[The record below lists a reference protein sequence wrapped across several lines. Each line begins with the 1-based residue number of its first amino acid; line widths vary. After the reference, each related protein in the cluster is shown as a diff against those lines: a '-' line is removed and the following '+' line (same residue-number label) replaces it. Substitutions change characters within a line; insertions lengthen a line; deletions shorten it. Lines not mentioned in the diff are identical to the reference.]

1 MTCAC
6 PGPTKGCR
14 MVASSEFL
22 ARRVGSLPIQ
32 LMISEKSKE
41 LQLMHS
47 KPGELSSINSSSKR
61 THFLKLQVSPEAW

>member
-1 MTCAC
+1 MCIC
-6 PGPTKGCR
+6 PGPTKGRR

-22 ARRVGSLPIQ
+22 ARRVGKGGSLPIQ

-47 KPGELSSINSSSKR
+47 KLGELSSINSSSKQ
-61 THFLKLQVSPEAW
+61 THFFETTGVT